1 MKTIFFLLCL
11 TMLSAQLA
19 RSQTNEA
26 PNPER
31 ASSDGQVI
39 PLNHVPAAAEP
50 WFLNTRDGIR
60 YIINRNNLSIHDDS
74 VAIAGELRTFYLP
87 KKQIKSI
94 TIPESRTNFRDAFIP
109 TLLLASMLT
118 LSPDRAT
125 GSYIGSQKIIEYSY
139 NDYSFANPSEY
150 FSTPGISIN
159 SFLYSLG
166 SAVVVGLFSHL
177 LRTESETIW
186 FSGDETPGQWER
198 TIATKHSRLKF
209 HGACS
214 YVFSSASSD
223 WKDANSRY
231 GIVDQ
236 PEQRVQSYYTTEL
249 RPDITRFNLSRLV
262 RIGYEIDETMEA
274 GVAVQFDGI
283 QRLYQNFR
291 YVRPSTPPTIINRQL
306 SEDCRTALVLAT
318 IQYQV
323 FHYEPLSTRIAIGAG
338 VGPSFITANGYGF
351 DYQSAQRD
359 LANRNG
365 IGMMLFSSIEYRI
378 DDKLS
383 AGLTLDYTQA
393 GSLTIDAQNISDSDN
408 RVILMIDP
416 VEIPLRSFA
425 LGFSFTTRL

>member
-1 MKTIFFLLCL
+1 MRTIFILLYL
-11 TMLSAQLA
+11 TMLCAQLS

-26 PNPER
+26 SHPEE
-31 ASSDGQVI
+31 ATSGGQVI
-39 PLNHVPAAAEP
+39 PLNHLAAAAEP
-50 WFLNTRDGIR
+50 WILHTRDGIR
-60 YIINRNNLSIHDDS
+60 YIIDRNNLSIRNDS
-74 VAIAGELRTFYLP
+74 VAIAAELRSFYLP
-87 KKQIKSI
+87 RKQIKSI
-94 TIPESRTNFRDAFIP
+94 TIPRSRTNFRDAFLP
-109 TLLLASMLT
+109 TLLLSSMLT
-118 LSPDRAT
+118 LSPDRSA

-166 SAVVVGLFSHL
+166 SAVAVGLFSHL

-186 FSGDETPGQWER
+186 FSGDETPEQWEK
-198 TIATKHSRLKF
+198 TIASKNSRLKF
-209 HGACS
+209 HGTCS
-214 YVFSSASSD
+214 YVFSSASSE
-223 WKDANSRY
+223 WKDANARY

-236 PEQRVQSYYTTEL
+236 PEPRVQSYYTTEL
-249 RPDITRFNLSRLV
+249 RPDITQFNLSRLV
-262 RIGYEIDETMEA
+262 RLGYEIDQTMEA

-318 IQYQV
+318 IQYHV

-338 VGPSFITANGYGF
+338 VGPSFITATGYGF

-359 LANRNG
+359 IANRNG
-365 IGMMLFSSIEYRI
+365 IGIMLFSSIEYRI

-383 AGLTLDYTQA
+383 AGITLDYTQA

-408 RVILMIDP
+408 RVILMMEPI
-416 VEIPLRSFA
+416 EIPLRSIA
-425 LGFSFTTRL
+425 LGFSVTTRL